1 LIGSVSEGVLQTVN
15 GAIPVLKISGTV
27 ALVIFLYTVVLFGT
41 LHLVSLAHPESK
53 WSKAWI
59 LLGF

>member
-1 LIGSVSEGVLQTVN
+1 MN

-27 ALVIFLYTVVLFGT
+27 ALIIFLYVTVLFGT
-41 LHLVSLAHPESK
+41 LHLVALSFPDSKLA
-53 WSKAWI
+53 KAWV

>member
-1 LIGSVSEGVLQTVN
+1 MN

-27 ALVIFLYTVVLFGT
+27 AIIIFLYVVVIFGT
-41 LHLVSLAHPESK
+41 LHLLALSKPESK
-53 WSKAWI
+53 LAQSWI

>member
-1 LIGSVSEGVLQTVN
+1 MN

-27 ALVIFLYTVVLFGT
+27 ALIIFLYTVVIFGT
-41 LHLVSLAHPESK
+41 LHLVALSYPDSK
-53 WSKAWI
+53 MAKSWV

>member
-1 LIGSVSEGVLQTVN
+1 MN

-27 ALVIFLYTVVLFGT
+27 ALIIFLYTVVLFGSA
-41 LHLVSLAHPESK
+41 HLLAISK
-53 WSKAWI
+53 PQSKLAQAWI

>member
-1 LIGSVSEGVLQTVN
+1 M

-27 ALVIFLYTVVLFGT
+27 ALIVFLYTVILFGT
-41 LHLVSLAHPESK
+41 LHLVAISK
-53 WSKAWI
+53 PDSKFSKAWV

>member
-1 LIGSVSEGVLQTVN
+1 MN

-27 ALVIFLYTVVLFGT
+27 ALIIVLYSVVIFGT
-41 LHLVSLAHPESK
+41 LHLLALSYPQSK
-53 WSKAWI
+53 WAKAWI

>member
-1 LIGSVSEGVLQTVN
+1 MQGGFHIRERLGMN

-27 ALVIFLYTVVLFGT
+27 ALIIFLYVVVLFGT
-41 LHLVSLAHPESK
+41 LHLVALSKPDSK
-53 WSKAWI
+53 WSKAWV

>member
-1 LIGSVSEGVLQTVN
+1 MN

-27 ALVIFLYTVVLFGT
+27 ALIIFLYVTILFGT
-41 LHLVSLAHPESK
+41 LHLLALTYPQSRAA
-53 WSKAWI
+53 KAWV

>member
-1 LIGSVSEGVLQTVN
+1 MN

-27 ALVIFLYTVVLFGT
+27 ALIIFLYVTVLFGT
-41 LHLVSLAHPESK
+41 LHLLALTYPDSK
-53 WSKAWI
+53 IAKAWV

>member
-1 LIGSVSEGVLQTVN
+1 MN

>member
-1 LIGSVSEGVLQTVN
+1 MN

-27 ALVIFLYTVVLFGT
+27 AIIIFLYVTVLFGAA
-41 LHLVSLAHPESK
+41 HLACLAYPDSK
-53 WSKAWI
+53 LAKAWV

>member
-1 LIGSVSEGVLQTVN
+1 MN

-27 ALVIFLYTVVLFGT
+27 ALIIFLYTVVMFGT
-41 LHLVSLAHPESK
+41 LHLVALSQPNAK
-53 WSKAWI
+53 WAKAWI

>member
-1 LIGSVSEGVLQTVN
+1 MN

-27 ALVIFLYTVVLFGT
+27 ALIIFLYVTILFGT
-41 LHLVSLAHPESK
+41 LHLLTLSYPQSK
-53 WSKAWI
+53 WAKAWV

>member
-1 LIGSVSEGVLQTVN
+1 MN

-27 ALVIFLYTVVLFGT
+27 ALIIFLYVTILFGT
-41 LHLVSLAHPESK
+41 LHLVALSYPNSKLA
-53 WSKAWI
+53 KAWV

>member
-1 LIGSVSEGVLQTVN
+1 MN

-27 ALVIFLYTVVLFGT
+27 ALVIFLYVTVLFGT
-41 LHLVSLAHPESK
+41 LHLLALAYPQSK
-53 WSKAWI
+53 WAKAWV